1 MSAGEDQT
9 PPAATELLEQL
20 LALARREGALEGRA
34 LEAFAQALQERARVI
49 LGERA
54 QRTEALERENAWRR
68 ETIAGLERERE
79 WLRREAQA
87 ARQEA
92 QSAREAHE
100 RLLTHHRGVIET
112 VVAELASIAGL
123 PFYRAR
129 EARRRLAALTE
140 LLRKESP

>member
-79 WLRREAQA
+79 WLR
-87 ARQEA
+87 QEA

-112 VVAELASIAGL
+112 VVAELSSIAGL
-123 PFYRAR
+123 PFYRRR
-129 EARRRLAALTE
+129 ETRLRLIALVE
-140 LLRKESP
+140 LLRKESA